1 MTKQKRER
9 SYTVV
14 WHAPTPRTYFAGYSK
29 KEAVALQNKI
39 RKKHSM
45 FQVTVQ
51 REI

>member
-1 MTKQKRER
+1 MTRPKRER

-14 WHAPTPRTYFAGYSK
+14 WHAPTPKTYFAGYSK
-29 KEAVALQNKI
+29 KDAIELQKKV

-45 FQVTVQ
+45 FAVTVQ